1 MSRFCWCMDS
11 PVGWLTLCEEN
22 GCLTNLIFGQI
33 EMGEIP
39 TCCTSV
45 MERAQ
50 AQLNA
55 YFAGQLRHFDLPLAP
70 RGTDFQQQCWQ
81 ALMEIPYGQ
90 TCTYGEQAVV
100 IGKPK
105 ATRAVGMANHH
116 NPLPI
121 LIPCHRVVGKNGRL
135 TGYAGGLSIKQFL
148 LDMESKA
155 VCGS

>member
-1 MSRFCWCMDS
+1 MSRFCWRMDS

-90 TCTYGEQAVV
+90 LLVLPGIALAGVFIYLLNRQFSFEKCGLDGETIRKLSLALAVFTA
-100 IGKPK
+100 PY
-105 ATRAVGMANHH
+105 TM
-116 NPLPI
+116 LWPI
-121 LIPCHRVVGKNGRL
+121 EWM
-135 TGYAGGLSIKQFL
+135 YF
-148 LDMESKA
+148 
-155 VCGS
+155 